1 MPPSAAES
9 YLSAIAP
16 PAKLPP
22 CVHGYDHSFR
32 VCMGSLPS
40 NSHEIGRR
48 YSWCHGGN
56 RRCVVSDK
64 GPVLS
69 VAERTLL
76 RQKLNEFKEQLK
88 TDKKEIKTAGGRT
101 AAKRKRARSITYDE
115 DHSAVDDDETVSD
128 TDSSQD
134 ETVKVHMY
142 FGPDTMSSHDGIV
155 INGSYSFREDI
166 HFCELGSW
174 PETHWLMFD
183 VIQKRW
189 IDIPALAR
197 LEVGSGPLVT
207 RYNDP
212 EVDLTTYEN
221 LDSLLEKALD
231 AFTIDNV
238 HSPSHARCVPQKA
251 LPTPSSSQTTAGT
264 SSPVASQSRK
274 HVSLTKGTDQIF
286 VSIFICFLFEDSA

>member
-16 PAKLPP
+16 PAELPP

-32 VCMGSLPS
+32 VCMGSLAS

-56 RRCVVSDK
+56 RRCVGSDK
-64 GPVLS
+64 GPILS
-69 VAERTLL
+69 VAERALL

-88 TDKKEIKTAGGRT
+88 TDKKEIQAAGGRT
-101 AAKRKRARSITYDE
+101 AAKRKRARSIAYDE
-115 DHSAVDDDETVSD
+115 DHSVVDDDETVSN

-134 ETVKVHMY
+134 EIIKVHMY
-142 FGPDTMSSHDGIV
+142 FGPDTMSSHDGTV
-155 INGSYSFREDI
+155 INGSYSFREDT
-166 HFCELGSW
+166 HFRELGSW
-174 PETHWLMFD
+174 PETRWLMFD

-197 LEVGSGPLVT
+197 IEVGSGPLVT

-212 EVDLTTYEN
+212 EADLTTYEG
-221 LDSLLEKALD
+221 LDCLVEKALD
-231 AFTIDNV
+231 AFAIDNA
-238 HSPSHARCVPQKA
+238 HSPSRARHVPQKQA
-251 LPTPSSSQTTAGT
+251 LQTPGSSQTTAGT
-264 SSPVASQSRK
+264 SSPVASLSRK
-274 HVSLTKGTDQIF
+274 RIRRY
-286 VSIFICFLFEDSA
+286 